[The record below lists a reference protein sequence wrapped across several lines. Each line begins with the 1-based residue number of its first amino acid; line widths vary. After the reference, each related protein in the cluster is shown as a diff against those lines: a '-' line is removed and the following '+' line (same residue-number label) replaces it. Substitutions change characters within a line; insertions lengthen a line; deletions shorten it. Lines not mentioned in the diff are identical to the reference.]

1 MHMRN
6 WTESLARVCARR
18 PWVTVGIW
26 VGAMALAV
34 FCIINLLGDA
44 LVTDVKPTNNP
55 VVYHYE
61 INN

>member
-1 MHMRN
+1 MYKRN
-6 WTESLARVCARR
+6 WTESLARACARR

-34 FCIINLLGDA
+34 FCIINLLGSA

-55 VVYHYE
+55 VVGQFE
-61 INN
+61 SD

>member
-1 MHMRN
+1 MNVKN

-34 FCIINLLGDA
+34 VCIATMLSGA
-44 LVTDVKPTNNP
+44 LVTDAKFTSQPESITALNLM
-55 VVYHYE
+55 
-61 INN
+61 